1 MPLLLSLNWQLL
13 GRRCHEHCL
22 SIDTLDLLRYWP
34 SWGKD
39 CASLHGCLWL
49 LKQNRRI
56 TFTDLLLSGVV
67 GRSLAQTRSIGRKRK
82 VIILLLDA
90 INRLPTLSSVK
101 RCIYQ
106 NVFWEDILFINRGIA
121 YWSLTQLSLE
131 YHEHRMKCFFTW
143 SWFFLYPWKAFI
155 QKSEDKYIHNCHI
168 FSSKWHFSQKFPPRN
183 QKEIKPRKLAVVV
196 LDDPIIMRLWT
207 KRCSDS
213 YVYSSWNN
221 KPLSKRTCQ
230 WLALKVHVVF
240 KYNSGSSPNL
250 MLLYLLKA
258 LPYSCQNNWLSFK
271 TIFCRCI

>member
-1 MPLLLSLNWQLL
+1 MSTEWNVF
-13 GRRCHEHCL
+13 
-22 SIDTLDLLRYWP
+22 
-34 SWGKD
+34 
-39 CASLHGCLWL
+39 LHGVGSFCILERHL
-49 LKQNRRI
+49 YKSLKISIFI
-56 TFTDLLLSGVV
+56 T
-67 GRSLAQTRSIGRKRK
+67 A
-82 VIILLLDA
+82 
-90 INRLPTLSSVK
+90 
-101 RCIYQ
+101 
-106 NVFWEDILFINRGIA
+106 
-121 YWSLTQLSLE
+121 
-131 YHEHRMKCFFTW
+131 
-143 SWFFLYPWKAFI
+143 
-155 QKSEDKYIHNCHI
+155 I
-168 FSSKWHFSQKFPPRN
+168 FSPQNDIFHRNSPPRN